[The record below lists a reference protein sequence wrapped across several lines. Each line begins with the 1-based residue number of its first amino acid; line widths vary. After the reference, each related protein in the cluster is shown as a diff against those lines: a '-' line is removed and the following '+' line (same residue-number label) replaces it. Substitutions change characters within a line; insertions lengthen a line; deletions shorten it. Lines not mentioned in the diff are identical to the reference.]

1 MWEERVLPIP
11 TPRKI
16 GKGWLPPVIVN
27 LNIKKPM
34 PRLRQ
39 VQYASVGTEFSYEY
53 KGTIKSQFKGYEMRF
68 TKKNLRNPKSR
79 LAIITK
85 NPKGVEYILNCTKG
99 VTEMIKPAI
108 ADGTLTAKEA
118 MAIII
123 NKFFWIEGTNQ
134 SNEEREFIALPQ
146 GEAGETLES
155 FKVDTMKLD
164 EEILKKMQMDF

>member
-1 MWEERVLPIP
+1 MGGWGTSNSNPTQNWERLA
-11 TPRKI
+11 TSRHH
-16 GKGWLPPVIVN
+16 
-27 LNIKKPM
+27 KPKHQKAM

-39 VQYASVGTEFSYEY
+39 VQYASVGTEFSYDY

-68 TKKNLRNPKSR
+68 TKKNLRNSKSR
-79 LAIITK
+79 LAIIAK

-99 VTEMIKPAI
+99 VTDIMKPAI

-118 MAIII
+118 MSIII
-123 NKFFWIEGTNQ
+123 NKFYWIEGTNKDG
-134 SNEEREFIALPQ
+134 EEREFIALPQ

-164 EEILKKMQMDF
+164 EDILEKIQMDF